1 MRGVSHLFA
10 TKGVWNYLFAN
21 CKLCILPIK
30 VSNIQPQLERLI
42 AKNYFL
48 NVSAKLA
55 YKAYVRAYE
64 SHSLKQVSNSMLRH
78 C

>member
-1 MRGVSHLFA
+1 MKPKTLQKSEVVIENFC
-10 TKGVWNYLFAN
+10 N
-21 CKLCILPIK
+21 LPFK

>member
-1 MRGVSHLFA
+1 M
-10 TKGVWNYLFAN
+10 
-21 CKLCILPIK
+21 
-30 VSNIQPQLERLI
+30 SNIQPQLERLI